1 MFTYEHLA
9 LLTGIRKQVASS
21 GSSEAELD
29 EIICRL
35 CFNTGLINFVK
46 QLSELAV
53 DQGLESMLD
62 QEHKRIWYYMRLELL
77 WIISNIV
84 ASIDFQE
91 HGQIIYSLFYNE
103 QQDIT

>member
-9 LLTGIRKQVASS
+9 LLTGIRRQVASS
-21 GSSEAELD
+21 EASVAELD
-29 EIICRL
+29 EMISRL
-35 CFNTGLINFVK
+35 CFNTVLINFVK

-84 ASIDFQE
+84 ASIDF
-91 HGQIIYSLFYNE
+91 
-103 QQDIT
+103 